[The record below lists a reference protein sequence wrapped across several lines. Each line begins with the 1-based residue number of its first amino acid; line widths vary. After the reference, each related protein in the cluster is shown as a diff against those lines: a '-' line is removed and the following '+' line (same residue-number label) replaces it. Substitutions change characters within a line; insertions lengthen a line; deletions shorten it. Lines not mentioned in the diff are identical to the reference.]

1 MKKYMKFLVMA
12 AVGVSLATG
21 FVFTASA
28 ANVNQE
34 SVLTGQV
41 VSVVPVGTVVKEG
54 DVLVTVQSLTGPM
67 PAARSTVNGV
77 VTSVTVKNGDQVN
90 RAQVVAVVD
99 GK

>member
-12 AVGVSLATG
+12 AIGVSVATG

-41 VSVVPVGTVVKEG
+41 V
-54 DVLVTVQSLTGPM
+54 
-67 PAARSTVNGV
+67 
-77 VTSVTVKNGDQVN
+77 
-90 RAQVVAVVD
+90 
-99 GK
+99 

>member
-41 VSVVPVGTVVKEG
+41 VSVGTVVKEG

-77 VTSVTVKNGDQVN
+77 VTNVTVKNGDQVN

>member
-1 MKKYMKFLVMA
+1 MS
-12 AVGVSLATG
+12 GVFVNLATV
-21 FVFTASA
+21 FVFTSSA

-77 VTSVTVKNGDQVN
+77 VTNVTVKNGDQVN